1 MSGLLDQL
9 FRQRRRPRPPQPG
22 TVISR
27 YIGKAIAGLVLAGVA
42 AVFGLKD
49 KTSHQDNL
57 KNNQSTISSQQH
69 VKTQVDLKDENYQLV
84 QAIEANLELD
94 FVQVKN
100 AQVIK
105 LLRADNRGARHQRWI
120 IQLPSGHTIT
130 AVYNIDLSEKIPLEV
145 GSTMDLAGQLVF
157 GDKKHDP
164 ILHWI
169 HADPQKR
176 RRDGYVIYNG
186 KSYGK
191 LDQMNN

>member
-1 MSGLLDQL
+1 MSGLLDQI

-27 YIGKAIAGLVLAGVA
+27 YIGKAVAGLILAGVA

-49 KTSHQDNL
+49 RSSDQVNV
-57 KNNQSTISSQQH
+57 KNNQSTVSSQQH
-69 VKTQVDLKDENYQLV
+69 VSARVDSKNENYQIIH
-84 QAIEANLELD
+84 AIESKQELD
-94 FVQVKN
+94 FVEVKN
-100 AQVIK
+100 ARVIK

-120 IQLPSGHTIT
+120 MQLSSGHTIT

-145 GSTMDLAGQLVF
+145 DATMDLAGQLVF

-186 KSYGK
+186 KTYGQ
-191 LDQMNN
+191 LDQ